1 LKVKDYLTKI
11 LYPVSVFFLIF
22 GCILLLLN
30 TFQYGYDSLSNTQI
44 EINKN
49 ISDNNVIESCSIT
62 TNKLDILDRQ
72 YVTDSYSLELIP
84 DVSNFYCLG
93 KVMSI
98 SFDQNTNKLIVYL
111 GSNSFIFN
119 VMNLFI
125 NLFLII
131 LISLRLL
138 ADKFLLLMYVVFNYF
153 NFYLMNASIPK
164 IKILIPYI
172 NPEINYY
179 SQIYFFNVLF
189 LILYVAYSKNRYLQI
204 AWLNILLF
212 LIPDYLGIFIL
223 LLLVIDKSFL
233 NQNSYNSYQKISLYI
248 TPIVY
253 FISRIVFSFH
263 SIFDNLWLLSGQ
275 KVYAGLSRYYDAIWN
290 FEVMSCIYNPNLF
303 DNDPLKSCRELR
315 GGVLD
320 NYIYVT
326 TDPAISPLYF
336 MTLMLVLVVGIYLWI
351 QKTEAFNF
359 THVVLIFIS
368 PAVNLLTYQ
377 GNLDIFYWV
386 FVYLLLTKYPKQY
399 LIISI
404 SLLILSLYK
413 VHAIGAVIGLLFH
426 FFKIRNVKYIVLN
439 SIFLTSSTFFAI
451 KELVSDSIIT
461 RGGTLDYSYG
471 IYYLS
476 HHFGNLFT
484 INGNLLLI
492 LIIILLLLFITY
504 SFILNKGDFLKSNI
518 SEIGIHYDILLFWFI
533 GTLAIANNGYRL
545 PIFTL
550 LFLYF
555 LKSDDNLL
563 RYSLVVFLSLS
574 VTPLAANYV
583 GGLKIYNLLIYS
595 GILIKHLAFF
605 VLTFSVSKLV
615 LRDLF
620 ATFSPSSN
628 LK

>member
-1 LKVKDYLTKI
+1 MKVKNYLTKI

-49 ISDNNVIESCSIT
+49 ISDNKVIESCSIT
-62 TNKLDILDRQ
+62 TNKLDILEEP

-98 SFDQNTNKLIVYL
+98 SFDQNSNKLIVYL

-119 VMNLFI
+119 AMNLFI

-138 ADKFLLLMYVVFNYF
+138 GDKFLLLMYVGFNYF

-212 LIPDYLGIFIL
+212 FIPDYLGIFIL
-223 LLLVIDKSFL
+223 LLIFIDKSFS
-233 NQNSYNSYQKISLYI
+233 NQNSFNSYQKISLYI

-253 FISRIVFSFH
+253 FVSRIVFSFYN
-263 SIFDNLWLLSGQ
+263 IFDNLWLLSGQ

-326 TDPAISPLYF
+326 TDPAISSLYF
-336 MTLMLVLVVGIYLWI
+336 MTLMLVLVIGIYLWI
-351 QKTEAFNF
+351 QKTKTFNF
-359 THVVLIFIS
+359 IHVVLIFIS

-399 LIISI
+399 LIIST

-413 VHAIGAVIGLLFH
+413 VHAIGAVLGLLFH
-426 FFKIRNVKYIVLN
+426 FFKIRNLKYIVLN
-439 SIFLTSSTFFAI
+439 SIFITSSTFFAI

-471 IYYLS
+471 IYFLS
-476 HHFGNLFT
+476 HYFGNLFA

-492 LIIILLLLFITY
+492 LIIFLLLIFITY
-504 SFILNKGDFLKSNI
+504 SFILNKDDFLKSNI
-518 SEIGIHYDILLFWFI
+518 SEIGIHYDVLLFWFI

-563 RYSLVVFLSLS
+563 RYSVVVFLSLS

-595 GILIKHLAFF
+595 GMLIKHLAFF
-605 VLTFSVSKLV
+605 VLTFSISKLV